1 MTVSEHTPTPPS
13 ATFHIVGGQLVT
25 GEHAD
30 ILLRDGVIVQ
40 VGTVT
45 DAAGATRVDGDG
57 LVALPGLVDLH
68 THLREPGY
76 EQRETVLTGTQAS
89 PAGGFTAV
97 FAMANTLPVPDT
109 AGVVEQ
115 VASLGASA
123 GYATVQPIGA
133 VTAGLA
139 GERLAEL

>member
-13 ATFHIVGGQLVT
+13 ATFHIVGAQLVT

-30 ILLRDGVIVQ
+30 ILLRDGVIAQ

-45 DAAGATRVDGDG
+45 DAAGATRVDADG

-76 EQRETVLTGTQAS
+76 EQSETVITGTQAAA
-89 PAGGFTAV
+89 AGGFTAV
-97 FAMANTLPVPDT
+97 VAQADT
-109 AGVVEQ
+109 PPGAGPGGGAGVGGIRN
-115 VASLGASA
+115 GAAHRS
-123 GYATVQPIGA
+123 GHCRTRG
-133 VTAGLA
+133 
-139 GERLAEL
+139 